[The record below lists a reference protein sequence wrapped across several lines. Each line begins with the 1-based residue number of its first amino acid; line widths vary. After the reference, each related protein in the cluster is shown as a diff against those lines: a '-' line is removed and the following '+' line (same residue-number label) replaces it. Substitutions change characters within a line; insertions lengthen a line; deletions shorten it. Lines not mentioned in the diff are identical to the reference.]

1 MRAEIVG
8 VGTELLLG
16 QITDTHSATMSRIL
30 AECGVECRYRHTVGD
45 NLDRVVEL
53 FRMILE
59 RSDILITIGGL
70 GPTEDDLTRDAIAIA
85 LGDELEKV
93 PEVEDKLK
101 AFFASRNMRWVE
113 SNGRQATKPTS
124 AELIDNPN
132 GTAPGLYCQKNGKH
146 VFALPGPRGEFD
158 PMAFDQVKP
167 VLERIGGGSVIHSRV
182 LRVIGVGESRVEEML
197 KEIMS
202 STNPTIA
209 PYAQPM
215 EMHLRITAKANSVL
229 EANEIID
236 PMEAKVRSI
245 LGDAVYGLNTTTL
258 EDAVILLLIEQGKT
272 VATAESMTGGGL
284 AARFTSVSGASAAFP
299 GSFVTY
305 SIDTKIQM
313 LHLESVEKKLRKEGP
328 VSEFAAKHM
337 ALATRKI
344 VGTDYGVSITG
355 NAGPTSDVDDKP
367 VGLTYIGIAD
377 ADGVEVT
384 EHKFRGIRSDIR
396 LRAEQTALRLLRERM
411 MRS

>member
-30 AECGVECRYRHTVGD
+30 AECGVECQYRHTVGD
-45 NLDRVVEL
+45 NLNRVVEL
-53 FRMILE
+53 FKRVLD

-70 GPTEDDLTRDAIAIA
+70 GPTEDDLTRDAIALA
-85 LGDELEKV
+85 LDDTLEVV
-93 PEVEDKLK
+93 PEVEAKLK
-101 AFFASRNMRWVE
+101 AFFKMRGIDWVE
-113 SNGRQATKPTS
+113 SNARQATKPTC

-132 GTAPGLYCQKNGKH
+132 GTAPGLFCQKNGKV
-146 VFALPGPRGEFD
+146 VFALPGPKGEFD

-167 VLERIGGGSVIHSRV
+167 ILERIGGGSVIHSRV
-182 LRVIGVGESRVEEML
+182 LRVIGIGESKVEEML
-197 KEIMS
+197 KDVMS
-202 STNPTIA
+202 ATNPTIA

-215 EMHLRITAKANSVL
+215 EMHLRITAKAASVK
-229 EANEIID
+229 EANELID

-245 LGDAVYGLNTTTL
+245 LGPAVYGLNNTTL
-258 EDAVILLLIEQGKT
+258 EEAVIFMLIEQGRS

-284 AARFTSVSGASAAFP
+284 ATRFTSVVGSSGAFL

-305 SIDTKIQM
+305 TVDTKVR
-313 LHLESVEKKLRKEGP
+313 LLGLESVEDELRKHGP
-328 VSEFAAKHM
+328 VSAFAAEQM
-337 ALATRKI
+337 ALAARDR
-344 VGTDYGVSITG
+344 VGSDYAVSITG

-377 ADGVEVT
+377 ADGVVVS

-396 LRAEQTALRLLRERM
+396 LRAEQTALRLLRERLLN
-411 MRS
+411 